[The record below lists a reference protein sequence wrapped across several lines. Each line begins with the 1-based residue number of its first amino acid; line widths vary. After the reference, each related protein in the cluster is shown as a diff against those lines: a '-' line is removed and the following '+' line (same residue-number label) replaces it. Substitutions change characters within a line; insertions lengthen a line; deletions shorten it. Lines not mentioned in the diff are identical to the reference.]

1 MVEMRFGFKWRK
13 LIEGSLLNV
22 RASILV
28 NGVLTGEFEICR
40 GLRQR
45 YSLRFDWL
53 KGILMSHLMYANDVI
68 FMGYWSYQNANNLIG
83 ILRCFFL
90 TYGLKINVKKSKL
103 LRVGVDHEESYELA
117 SILGCGVSVMPFT
130 YLGVPVGRNMYHLA
144 KCKDVVDKFK
154 HKLSKW
160 NSPTLSVGGR
170 LALIKMV
177 LGNSPTY
184 YILLY
189 KVLITIERN
198 LESLLNNFFHW
209 RFMKDLW
216 IKVINNIYGN
226 YSLTGEASF
235 PSSAFSPWIAI
246 LKTSKHL
253 AEKGTYLLSLCK
265 RKVTLSSQKDGWIWS
280 HGVSVA
286 LARGFIDDVISDVD
300 FVATRWNRLV
310 STKVNV
316 FFWRLNL
323 NRIPT
328 RVNLDRR
335 DIDIGLVCV
344 QSVIVML
351 RLLIISSSH
360 VR

>member
-1 MVEMRFGFKWRK
+1 MYSLPRKSYIKLHLVEEALRETLEEQQWKFLDLVMVEMRFGFKWRK

-45 YSLRFDWL
+45 DSLRFDWL

-68 FMGYWSYQNANNLIG
+68 FMG
-83 ILRCFFL
+83 
-90 TYGLKINVKKSKL
+90 KL

-160 NSPTLSVGGR
+160 NSPTLSVG
-170 LALIKMV
+170 
-177 LGNSPTY
+177 
-184 YILLY
+184 
-189 KVLITIERN
+189 N
-198 LESLLNNFFHW
+198 LEDRKMTWVAWKKCLASKELC
-209 RFMKDLW
+209 
-216 IKVINNIYGN
+216 G
-226 YSLTGEASF
+226 LTGEASF

-300 FVATRWNRLV
+300 SVATRWNRLV